1 MGNIHKEYEL
11 MYRICHCGCGS
22 IQDFKKLREL
32 EKKVI
37 DQDKGAIIL
46 SPMSLARSLT

>member
-1 MGNIHKEYEL
+1 MGDIHDEYKL

-32 EKKVI
+32 EKKVF
-37 DQDKGAIIL
+37 DQDKGGIIL
-46 SPMSLARSLT
+46 SPMSSARSLT